1 MLYLP
6 CHSSIVSTQF
16 LFLFFW
22 FSIIH
27 MHYHI
32 IMLILDHQQ
41 FSVFLSE
48 DIFLC
53 KYFSIKSYILC
64 FSFQCLLITLYLNS
78 WNLSNFIIN
87 FITNQITSY
96 FSCFLNCS
104 FQSSFKCICCKLFS
118 MIKNFWL
125 FILSRLLLMF

>member
-41 FSVFLSE
+41 FSVFFSE
-48 DIFLC
+48 DIFFF
-53 KYFSIKSYILC
+53 KYFSIKSNILC
-64 FSFQCLLITLYLNS
+64 FTFQCLLMALYLNS
-78 WNLSNFIIN
+78 WNLSNFSIN
-87 FITNQITSY
+87 FITNQITVTSAVSWIAL
-96 FSCFLNCS
+96 FKAVLNASAVNFLAWSKISGYLYCLG
-104 FQSSFKCICCKLFS
+104 FY
-118 MIKNFWL
+118 
-125 FILSRLLLMF
+125 